1 MERITRILKPTSAD
15 QKMRDALFDR
25 ISKAEKV
32 CKEGKC
38 KDLQAKLVAGE
49 QIDGF
54 AKLLQEYDECMDECR
69 QKENRSFDLLK
80 EIEKKSDYWKNLQE
94 VKREMSLKDALVYWT
109 EIASEF
115 KILEE
120 EEQKYDSAMEKLKL
134 TKEETE
140 RKENLDAEIRKQ
152 DQTCKTTK
160 CASQRQAILAAVKPE
175 DQVSAAE
182 EFFECR
188 KICERS
194 MDDKVEELDRL
205 IEREDCAAD
214 MEEVRTCLREIIFKK
229 KQGKLLREKNFINHE
244 KDFFISATAFSVQCL
259 SLSKP
264 DSFRRMACKWA
275 EISGSPLLPLISGKH
290 NIRRLP
296 SQPKKDV
303 TSHW

>member
-1 MERITRILKPTSAD
+1 MKVTVVLSLAYLACISAAKTEQEQMERITRILKPTSAD
-15 QKMRDALFDR
+15 QNMRDALFDR
-25 ISKAEKV
+25 INKAEKV

-54 AKLLQEYDECMDECR
+54 AKLLQEYDECMAECR

-80 EIEKKSDYWKNLQE
+80 EIEKKPDYWKNLQE
-94 VKREMSLKDALVYWT
+94 IKREMSLKDALVYWT

-160 CASQRQAILAAVKPE
+160 CAGQRQAILAAVKPE

-182 EFFECR
+182 NFFECM
-188 KICERS
+188 KECKKS
-194 MDDKVEELDRL
+194 MNDKVRELDKL
-205 IEREDCAAD
+205 LEREDYVAN
-214 MEEVRTCLREIIFKK
+214 MEEVRSEVSVLEALQYFDEIKAD
-229 KQGKLLREKNFINHE
+229 LEL
-244 KDFFISATAFSVQCL
+244 A
-259 SLSKP
+259 
-264 DSFRRMACKWA
+264 
-275 EISGSPLLPLISGKH
+275 
-290 NIRRLP
+290 
-296 SQPKKDV
+296 
-303 TSHW
+303 